1 MSVVGE
7 ECRSRWTELAAVDNV
22 RDLGGLPVEGG
33 GRTRFGVAF
42 RASTPQQATADDV
55 ARLVDGLGIRTLLDL
70 RLPDEAAREGHGL
83 LGEAG
88 LHVIN
93 LPVRKGDS
101 TVRDV
106 VMPDTRTTDLGL
118 LYEQLLAGSA
128 ESIVT
133 AARHVADPE
142 RHALVFHCA
151 AGKDR
156 TGVLAAVLLDAVGVT
171 ADAIVEDYAMTAER
185 EHRVRERLVE
195 IPAYSDLPPV
205 AEGIMG
211 VKAAAIRRFVETL
224 RSSHGGAAAF
234 LLRHGL
240 GEDELAALRQA
251 LVTPPASAAD

>member
-1 MSVVGE
+1 MSVVDE
-7 ECRSRWTELAAVDNV
+7 ARRSRWTELAAVDNV

-42 RASTPQQATADDV
+42 RASTPQQATASDV
-55 ARLVDGLGIRTLLDL
+55 ARLVDDLGIRTLLDL

-83 LGEAG
+83 LGDAG
-88 LHVIN
+88 LHVVN

-128 ESIVT
+128 GSIVT
-133 AARHVADPE
+133 AARHVADPD
-142 RHALVFHCA
+142 RHGVVFHCA

-156 TGVLAAVLLDAVGVT
+156 TGVLAAVLLDAVGAT

-185 EHRVRERLVE
+185 EHQVRERLVR

-205 AEGIMG
+205 AEGVLG

-224 RSSHGGAAAF
+224 RTSHGGAAEF
-234 LLRHGL
+234 LLRNGL
-240 GEDELAALRQA
+240 REDELTALRQA
-251 LVTPPASAAD
+251 LGTPPASAAD

>member
-7 ECRSRWTELAAVDNV
+7 DRRSRWTELAAVDNV

-33 GRTRFGVAF
+33 GSTRFGVAF
-42 RASTPQQATADDV
+42 RASTPQQATTDDV
-55 ARLVDGLGIRTLLDL
+55 ALLVDGLGIRTLLDL

-88 LHVIN
+88 LSVVN

-106 VMPDTRTTDLGL
+106 VMPDTRKTDLGL

-128 ESIVT
+128 ASIVT
-133 AARHVADPE
+133 AARNVADPA
-142 RHALVFHCA
+142 RHGVVFHCA

-171 ADAIVEDYAMTAER
+171 AEAIVEDYALTAER
-185 EHRVRERLVE
+185 EHRVRERLIR

-205 AEGIMG
+205 AEGVMG

-224 RSSHGGAAAF
+224 RATHGGAAEF

-240 GEDELAALRQA
+240 AEDELAALRDA
-251 LVTPPASAAD
+251 LVTPPTSAAD